1 MMITKNYI
9 KRFLMDSVRIFFA
22 PLIGAYKQM
31 RLELRRVDR
40 DIRRNAHQK
49 TGG

>member
-1 MMITKNYI
+1 MMITKTYI

-22 PLIGAYKQM
+22 PLIGNYKQM

-40 DIRRNAHQK
+40 DIRRNAYRK
-49 TGG
+49 NAG

>member
-1 MMITKNYI
+1 MGMTKSYI
-9 KRFLMDSVRIFFA
+9 KRFIGDCVRVFFA

-40 DIRRNAHQK
+40 DIRRNAYRNNA
-49 TGG
+49 G